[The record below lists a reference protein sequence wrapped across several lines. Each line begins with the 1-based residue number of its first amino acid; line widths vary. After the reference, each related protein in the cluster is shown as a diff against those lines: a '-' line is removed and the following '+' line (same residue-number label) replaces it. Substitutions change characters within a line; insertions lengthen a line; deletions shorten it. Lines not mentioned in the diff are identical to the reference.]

1 MSLFITFEGVEGSG
15 KTTQIQRLKKYLTQ
29 KGIPCKVTREPGG
42 CPIGE
47 KVRKILLNPDHREMV
62 PLSELLL
69 YEAARAQHVKEV
81 IEPFLK
87 KGGVVLC
94 DRFSDATIAYQGYG
108 RKIDLKWIE
117 RLNHFS
123 SRGIKPDVTFL
134 LDCPS
139 DVGLK
144 RALQRNRTLKQE
156 KEERFERE
164 KIQFHQRVRKG
175 YLAIAKKEPRR
186 VKVIDT
192 RQGEENVFEKIRK
205 TVDKLIVRS
214 NLVRGSGVNSSEFKS
229 AFRNPNS
236 AIERTM
242 SFKDVLGHQR
252 PITLLQRAIK
262 NEKVVNS
269 YLFLGNE
276 GIGKKSVALQFAKA
290 LNCLEGEAERGDAC
304 DHCSSCKKIDQR
316 SSS

>member
-1 MSLFITFEGVEGSG
+1 LEQPLPLFITFEGVEGSG
-15 KTTQIQRLKKYLTQ
+15 KTTQIQRLKKYLIQ

-87 KGGVVLC
+87 KGRVVLC

-108 RKIDLKWIE
+108 RKMDLRWIE

-144 RALQRNRTLKQE
+144 RALKRNRTLRQE
-156 KEERFERE
+156 KEERFEKE

-175 YLAIAKKEPRR
+175 YLALAKKEPRR

-192 RQGEENVFEKIRK
+192 RQGEDNVFNKIRK

-214 NLVRGSGVNSSEFKS
+214 NLVRGSG
-229 AFRNPNS
+229 
-236 AIERTM
+236 
-242 SFKDVLGHQR
+242 
-252 PITLLQRAIK
+252 
-262 NEKVVNS
+262 
-269 YLFLGNE
+269 
-276 GIGKKSVALQFAKA
+276 
-290 LNCLEGEAERGDAC
+290 
-304 DHCSSCKKIDQR
+304 
-316 SSS
+316 

>member
-1 MSLFITFEGVEGSG
+1 LSPFITFEGVEGSG

-62 PLSELLL
+62 PMSELLL
-69 YEAARAQHVKEV
+69 YEAARAQHMKEV

-87 KGGVVLC
+87 KGGIVLC
-94 DRFSDATIAYQGYG
+94 DRFSDATLAYQGYG

-117 RLNHFS
+117 RLNHLS
-123 SRGIKPDVTFL
+123 SWGIKPDVTFL

-139 DVGLK
+139 EVGLK

-156 KEERFERE
+156 NEERFEKE
-164 KIQFHQRVRKG
+164 KIQFHRRVRKG

-192 RQGEENVFEKIRK
+192 RQGEDRVFEKIRRI
-205 TVDKLIVRS
+205 VDELVVR
-214 NLVRGSGVNSSEFKS
+214 SSEFKS
-229 AFRNPNS
+229 AFRNP
-236 AIERTM
+236 
-242 SFKDVLGHQR
+242 
-252 PITLLQRAIK
+252 
-262 NEKVVNS
+262 
-269 YLFLGNE
+269 
-276 GIGKKSVALQFAKA
+276 
-290 LNCLEGEAERGDAC
+290 CLRQAGEFRN
-304 DHCSSCKKIDQR
+304 
-316 SSS
+316 